1 MRDFNP
7 KLCLPNL
14 LSIVSI
20 YNFCCP
26 VPVIVRMLVFL
37 SCIIRH
43 EKPFSHFFVPLL
55 VTLCTYTLGGSIFN
69 NTISFTFSPWAN
81 KHRLTMSLSLCSSI
95 NDCPED
101 IQAFVKEVTQDI
113 ATEIRSEL
121 REVISK
127 VDNVLESTEQL
138 DTSGYNLST
147 FHQLTSAEE
156 MKNSDAVSAS
166 DVAQYLREFSIE
178 MASEVKSEI
187 REMCATVKEFND
199 HPRRSSPTD
208 LDGLKQCL
216 KAVMGDNVHR
226 RSETV
231 IGNQRPRMEDGC
243 CGDVKPSR
251 SESFPATMAAHMW
264 KNTAGSGNINSN
276 HSDPRAQARYTGA
289 ISKLSDST
297 ETASRDSGIN
307 MCFGENDSINQS
319 AGVNAR

>member
-1 MRDFNP
+1 M
-7 KLCLPNL
+7 
-14 LSIVSI
+14 
-20 YNFCCP
+20 
-26 VPVIVRMLVFL
+26 
-37 SCIIRH
+37 
-43 EKPFSHFFVPLL
+43 
-55 VTLCTYTLGGSIFN
+55 
-69 NTISFTFSPWAN
+69 
-81 KHRLTMSLSLCSSI
+81 
-95 NDCPED
+95 
-101 IQAFVKEVTQDI
+101 KEVTQDI
-113 ATEIRSEL
+113 ATEIKSEL

-138 DTSGYNLST
+138 DTSGFNLST

-187 REMCATVKEFND
+187 REMCATVKEFNEN
-199 HPRRSSPTD
+199 PRRSSPTD

-216 KAVMGDNVHR
+216 KAVMGESVHR

-231 IGNQRPRMEDGC
+231 IGSQQQRSRMATTATVEDGC
-243 CGDVKPSR
+243 CDVKPIR
-251 SESFPATMAAHMW
+251 SESFPAATAAHMW
-264 KNTAGSGNINSN
+264 KNSAGSSNSNSN
-276 HSDPRAQARYTGA
+276 HGDPRAQARHTGA

-319 AGVNAR
+319 GGGNAR